1 MTPTSTT
8 NFLVTGAT
16 SGLGLDLVRKLLE
29 RRQDAR
35 VVLGTM
41 IGLFDRRAT
50 WPSHSPYARQ
60 VSETSSSL
68 ANSSTR
74 STPTRPR
81 GARSARPWIW
91 AISRVSWYSQGRW
104 VLTSTCALWEGEG
117 ETNRPE
123 VVNYLGTPFRA
134 PESET
139 AVLDQI
145 KCESSSHTVVG
156 CVALLLIHLER
167 CCPDGDSAR
176 ALRRDYQSAISG
188 GIWQPQF
195 LLAPWRAAGAWSRPS
210 SRGASAVATCSC
222 AARSLGGWRRCQ

>member
-16 SGLGLDLVRKLLE
+16 SGLGLELVRKLLE

-91 AISRVSWYSQGRW
+91 AISRVSGHLQGRW
-104 VLTSTCALWEGEG
+104 VLLTSTCALV
-117 ETNRPE
+117 RR
-123 VVNYLGTPFRA
+123 LG
-134 PESET
+134 
-139 AVLDQI
+139 
-145 KCESSSHTVVG
+145 SHSRSVRSPGQRVG
-156 CVALLLIHLER
+156 
-167 CCPDGDSAR
+167 
-176 ALRRDYQSAISG
+176 
-188 GIWQPQF
+188 
-195 LLAPWRAAGAWSRPS
+195 RAAPRP
-210 SRGASAVATCSC
+210 
-222 AARSLGGWRRCQ
+222 GGY